1 MENTMSN
8 IDRISSLDN
17 DCWGIVMKKLLLDE
31 YDWLIDK
38 YGELRERFLVLLRKH
53 NITPCKPGEFRTLYS
68 DEYKVLIK
76 DFEDFYEE
84 LQNLED

>member
-1 MENTMSN
+1 MSN

-17 DCWGIVMKKLLLDE
+17 NCWSILMKKLSFDE
-31 YDWLIDK
+31 YDSLIDK

-53 NITPCKPGEFRTLYS
+53 NRTPCKPGEFRTLCS
-68 DEYKVLIK
+68 SEYKVLIK